1 MTSLFKTLASSTVLV
16 IAGTVAFGAMAQTP
30 IAPVAPAAAASSPR
44 THGNATHGKGMKN
57 IDTNQDKMISRDEAK
72 DKPKLAQ
79 RFDAIDTNKDGQLS
93 RDEMKAYRQAQKGQP
108 KEQVKS

>member
-16 IAGTVAFGAMAQTP
+16 ITGTVAFGAMAQTP
-30 IAPVAPAAAASSPR
+30 VAPAAAASSPR
-44 THGNATHGKGMKN
+44 MHGNGTHDKGMKN
-57 IDTNQDKMISRDEAK
+57 IDANQDKMISRDEAK

-108 KEQVKS
+108 KERVES

>member
-30 IAPVAPAAAASSPR
+30 IAPAAAASSPR

-72 DKPKLAQ
+72 GKPKLAQ

-93 RDEMKAYRQAQKGQP
+93 PDEMKAFRQANKGEGNS
-108 KEQVKS
+108 KK